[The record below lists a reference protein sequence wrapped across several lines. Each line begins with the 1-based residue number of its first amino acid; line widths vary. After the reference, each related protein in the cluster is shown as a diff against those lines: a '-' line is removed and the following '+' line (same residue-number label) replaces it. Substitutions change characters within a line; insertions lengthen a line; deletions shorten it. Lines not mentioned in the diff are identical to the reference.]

1 MAKAIAAGRE
11 LPLFFWRQSYMGVM
25 TSYIAAP
32 LMHAMSGAFALRIAS
47 TIEVLAGIIFYWLA
61 LRVGPPPSAATANV
75 VALWL
80 AIGPAYLMQ
89 FSIAPIGGEQM
100 FVLSA
105 IIFWFAVRTGL
116 ARNRDWFILG
126 LLAGF
131 GWWIH
136 QGIVFALAAAVIVA
150 ILRSDWW
157 RNVRTTPLR
166 RPPLIAIIL
175 GALIVIDLILGAI
188 VSLGFEAPAFF
199 LFDPLLEP
207 LIALLLLIAAT
218 VILSR
223 ADGEG
228 PVAFLPAGPS
238 RSAALRMT
246 AYFALGALIAYS
258 PVIIGTMSGLVP
270 DTYGLS
276 VPTMPLHGVVE
287 HVVTFVSSDL
297 WLFIGAAA
305 SIVIVPFFIVAMLRR
320 PRLDMPLITIIL
332 CTIFYLFSQRAHP
345 GTMRYIVS
353 ALPMVYAFAANEM
366 FRLRWGGIAV
376 AAVTLALLVPRVEQI
391 RDVATGR
398 GEYYA
403 GLPGDFDPRPVL
415 RDIESQHYTIC
426 YADYWIAYKLQWV
439 SDERVR
445 FIPYRSLDRTRAT
458 SRALHAAP
466 GPKCFVDKNGRV
478 TVGPPPLSAA
488 PTRRPQTPAGAPV
501 PLRPSPNA
509 APIIP

>member
-1 MAKAIAAGRE
+1 MGRRPQVAVHRGGRLRPATRDLRPLLAIVALFIALRAALFVDPALHLGWNSDAAIFGLMAKAIAAGRE

-25 TSYIAAP
+25 TSYLAAP
-32 LMHAMSGAFALRIAS
+32 LMHAMNGALALRIAS
-47 TIEVLAGIIFYWLA
+47 TIEVLAGILFYWLA
-61 LRVGPPPSAATANV
+61 LRVGSPPSAAKANV

-116 ARNRDWFILG
+116 ARDRHWFILG

-136 QGIVFALAAAVIVA
+136 QGIAFALAAAVIAA
-150 ILRSDWW
+150 ILRSEWW
-157 RNVRTTPLR
+157 RNVRAIPMR
-166 RPPLIAIIL
+166 RPPLVAIIL
-175 GALIVIDLILGAI
+175 AALIAIDLILGAI
-188 VSLGFEAPAFF
+188 VSLGYEAPAFF
-199 LFDPLLEP
+199 LFDPVMEP
-207 LIALLLLIAAT
+207 LVALLILIAVT

-228 PVAFLPAGPS
+228 PLAFLPTGPS

-246 AYFALGALIAYS
+246 AGRAVLFAIGALIAYS
-258 PVIIGTMSGLVP
+258 PVIIGTMRGLVP

-276 VPTMPLHGVVE
+276 VPAMPLRGVVE
-287 HVVTFVSSDL
+287 HIVTFVSSDL

-305 SIVIVPFFIVAMLRR
+305 SIVIAPFFIAAMLRR

-353 ALPMVYAFAANEM
+353 ALPMVYAF
-366 FRLRWGGIAV
+366 
-376 AAVTLALLVPRVEQI
+376 
-391 RDVATGR
+391 
-398 GEYYA
+398 
-403 GLPGDFDPRPVL
+403 
-415 RDIESQHYTIC
+415 
-426 YADYWIAYKLQWV
+426 
-439 SDERVR
+439 
-445 FIPYRSLDRTRAT
+445 
-458 SRALHAAP
+458 
-466 GPKCFVDKNGRV
+466 
-478 TVGPPPLSAA
+478 
-488 PTRRPQTPAGAPV
+488 
-501 PLRPSPNA
+501 
-509 APIIP
+509 

>member
-1 MAKAIAAGRE
+1 MAKAIGAGRE

-25 TSYIAAP
+25 TSYLAAP
-32 LMHAMSGAFALRIAS
+32 LMHAMNGALALRIAS

-61 LRVGPPPSAATANV
+61 LRVGPPPLAASAGEGAGARFDARVANV

-105 IIFWFAVRTGL
+105 IIFWFSVRSGL

-136 QGIVFALAAAVIVA
+136 QGIVFALAASVIAV
-150 ILRSDWW
+150 ILRSEWW
-157 RNVRTTPLR
+157 RNVRAIPMR
-166 RPPLIAIIL
+166 RPPVVAIIL

-188 VSLGFEAPAFF
+188 LSLGFESPAFF
-199 LFDPLLEP
+199 LFDPVMEP
-207 LIALLLLIAAT
+207 LVALLIVIGATLYGTPAACR
-218 VILSR
+218 ILVGVGSAWRSR
-223 ADGEG
+223 ALQRGI
-228 PVAFLPAGPS
+228 L
-238 RSAALRMT
+238 
-246 AYFALGALIAYS
+246 FAIGALIAYW
-258 PVIIGTMSGLVP
+258 PVIIGTMRRLVP
-270 DTYGLS
+270 ETYGLS
-276 VPTMPLHGVVE
+276 VPMMTLRGVVE
-287 HVVTFVSSDL
+287 HTVTFVSSDL
-297 WLFIGAAA
+297 WLFVGAAA
-305 SIVIVPFFIVAMLRR
+305 SIIVVPFFIVAMLGR
-320 PRLDMPLITIIL
+320 PRFDMPLITIIL

-366 FRLRWGGIAV
+366 LRLRWGGMAI

-391 RDVATGR
+391 RNVATGR

-403 GLPGDFDPRPVL
+403 GLPGEFDPRPVL

-445 FIPYRSLDRTRAT
+445 FIPYRSLDRTRAA

-478 TVGPPPLSAA
+478 SGMPKA
-488 PTRRPQTPAGAPV
+488 PARA
-501 PLRPSPNA
+501 LH
-509 APIIP
+509 